1 MRGMLSMQWNSTLRP
16 KKDPEII
23 RTKMENVFNRGDQ
36 ETNESVDAYV
46 AAVRKL
52 AKTCNNGPSQIHLFV
67 IEWWL
72 ELVIILLTRN
82 SFRQVN

>member
-52 AKTCNNGPSQIHLFV
+52 AKTCNNGPSQTHLFV